1 MNTTIKAL
9 VFDVYGTLFDVYSV
23 ETKCDEI
30 FGQKG
35 KEVSILWRRKQLEYS
50 FLRQLMGQYQPFKQ
64 VTEDALIYALQYY
77 NLDYDDSQLQELMD
91 AYTTLKYYPEVTN
104 VLEKMKDKQLAVF
117 SNGSRDMLEP
127 LIEKSGLLNY
137 FDAIISVDD
146 IKQYKPT
153 PASYTHVLNVL
164 GVERKEVLFMS
175 SNGWDISGAKN
186 FGFQTAWINRGQA
199 PTEVLN
205 LVPHGE
211 YDDLRGILEWEE

>member
-23 ETKCDEI
+23 EAKCDDI
-30 FGQKG
+30 FGEKG

-64 VTEDALIYALQYY
+64 ITEEALIYAVQYY
-77 NLDYDDSQLQELMD
+77 DLEYNDRQIQELME
-91 AYTTLKYYPEVTN
+91 AYTTLKHNPEVID

-127 LIEKSGLLNY
+127 LIEQAGLSNY

-153 PASYTHVLNVL
+153 PASYTYALNVL
-164 GVERKEVLFMS
+164 GVEREEVLFMS

-186 FGFQTAWINRGQA
+186 FGFQTAWINRGHTPA
-199 PTEVLN
+199 EVLN
-205 LVPHGE
+205 LAPDRE
-211 YDDLRGILEWEE
+211 YDDLRGILEWRE